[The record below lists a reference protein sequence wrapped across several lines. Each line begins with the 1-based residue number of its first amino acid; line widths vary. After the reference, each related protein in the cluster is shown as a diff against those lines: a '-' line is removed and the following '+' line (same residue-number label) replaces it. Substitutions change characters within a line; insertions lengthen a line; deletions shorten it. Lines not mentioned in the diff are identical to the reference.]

1 MLLKRKFVF
10 FKKVLLVVLLS
21 MQFFGCFGFLIEYRF
36 SYSFLSIFCGYFFM
50 LCFQIGNGHGRKVYL
65 KYETGLSLIVKVVV
79 INFTT
84 MFFLLSCTQIKI
96 GMRFFEVLAVF
107 TILNLITVILIN
119 MLGNVMIRMSS
130 KNQQEQMLFIYG
142 ESVRY
147 GEAGNV
153 EEILNGQHT
162 YAKNNGKWLSVKLGL
177 ERLEQEIVK
186 FEEVYLVDISAE
198 LRNDLMKICYEK
210 GKIVFFTTKLSDIL
224 LRASGMTQDGDTP
237 ICYCE
242 LFGIGTVAAMIK
254 RAFDIICSLLALFVL
269 SPVFLIVV
277 LLIKLEDGGP
287 AIYKQTRCTT
297 NQKTFQIYKFR
308 SMRIDSEK
316 DGIRLSVEGD
326 ARVTRI
332 GKWIRHLKI
341 DELPQLVNILK
352 GDMSIVGPRP
362 ERPELI
368 EQTIKEVPEFAL
380 RMKVKAGLTGY
391 AQVRGCYNTDFLDK
405 LKWDLMYIENYSFL
419 LDIKIIIMTI
429 FAIFRKDIL

>member
-21 MQFFGCFGFLIEYRF
+21 MQFLACFGFLIAYRF
-36 SYSFLSIFCGYFFM
+36 SYSFFSIFCGYFFM

-65 KYETGLSLIVKVVV
+65 KYETGLSLIVKVMV

-96 GMRFFEVLAVF
+96 GIRFFEVMSIF
-107 TILNLITVILIN
+107 TIINLITVILIN
-119 MLGNVMIRMSS
+119 MLGNMMIRMSS
-130 KNQQEQMLFIYG
+130 KQQQEQMLFIYG

-162 YAKNNGKWLSVKLGL
+162 YAKNNGKWISVKLGL
-177 ERLEQEIVK
+177 ERLEQEIMK
-186 FEEVYLVDISAE
+186 FDEVYLVDIPAE
-198 LRNDLMKICYEK
+198 LRNDLMKICYEQ

-242 LFGIGTVAAMIK
+242 RFGIGTVAATIK
-254 RAFDIICSLLALFVL
+254 RVFDIVCSLLALLVL
-269 SPVFLIVV
+269 SPVFVIVV

-287 AIYKQTRCTT
+287 VIYKQIRCTT

-308 SMRIDSEK
+308 SMRTDSEK

-326 ARVTRI
+326 VRVTRI

-341 DELPQLVNILK
+341 DELPQLINILK

-429 FAIFRKDIL
+429 FAVFRKDIL

>member
-21 MQFFGCFGFLIEYRF
+21 MQFLGCFGFLVNYRF
-36 SYSFLSIFCGYFFM
+36 SYSFLSIFWGYFFM

-65 KYETGLSLIVKVVV
+65 KYETGLSLIVKVLV

-84 MFFLLSCTQIKI
+84 MFFLLSCAQIEI
-96 GMRFFEVLAVF
+96 GIRFFEILTIF

-119 MLGNVMIRMSS
+119 MLGNAMIRMSS
-130 KNQQEQMLFIYG
+130 KQQQEQMLFIYG
-142 ESVRY
+142 ESGRY
-147 GEAGNV
+147 GEAGNI

-162 YAKNNGKWLSVKLGL
+162 YAKNNGKWVSTKWGL
-177 ERLEQEIVK
+177 QRLEQEIEK
-186 FEEVYLVDISAE
+186 FNEVYLVDISAQ

-242 LFGIGTVAAMIK
+242 RFGIGKISAIVK
-254 RAFDIICSLLALFVL
+254 RGFDITCSFIALVVLLPF
-269 SPVFLIVV
+269 FGIVI

-287 AIYKQTRCTT
+287 AIYTQTRCTK

-308 SMRIDSEK
+308 SMCIDSEK
-316 DGIRLSVEGD
+316 DGIQLSGDGD
-326 ARVTRI
+326 ARITRI
-332 GKWIRHLKI
+332 GKWLRHFKI

-380 RMKVKAGLTGY
+380 RMKVQAGLTGY
-391 AQVRGCYNTDFLDK
+391 AQVRGYYNTDFLDK

-419 LDIKIIIMTI
+419 LDIKIIIMTV
-429 FAIFRKDIL
+429 FAIFRRDIL